1 MPQSARTM
9 VPLLTAAAVGRALR
23 ARRGMVAAMRPLL
36 CLLLIAGAIAA
47 ETAPDTAAGAS
58 EPAAEKI
65 LFCSWDRILPILPSF
80 EQLKER
86 GLAPAPGVDTFIGI
100 RDVLQQ
106 VVAKGPRQ
114 RIDVYL
120 SRVDFLDLDEPILAD
135 RAQQLARFFKA
146 VGYAR
151 ARVLMPPSQASQ
163 PDRVVH
169 EE

>member
-1 MPQSARTM
+1 
-9 VPLLTAAAVGRALR
+9 
-23 ARRGMVAAMRPLL
+23 MVARMRPLL
-36 CLLLIAGAIAA
+36 CLLLVAAAIAA
-47 ETAPDTAAGAS
+47 EPAPAVPA
-58 EPAAEKI
+58 EPVAEKI
-65 LFCSWDRILPILPSF
+65 LFCSWERILPILPSF
-80 EQLKER
+80 DQLKER
-86 GLAPAPGVDTFIGI
+86 GFAPAAGVDTFVGI
-100 RDVLQQ
+100 HDVLQH
-106 VVAKGPRQ
+106 VVAAGTRQ